1 VRVFAALPL
10 PVPAVDEVGRL
21 VAPLR
26 KTHPGLRWVSPSA
39 YHLTLHFF
47 GEVEGEALTALRR
60 VFADPRLKRSAIT
73 AKLGP
78 LGQFPPGGNPRV
90 VWIGLREDGG
100 GLQEY
105 WALFQSIIFPL
116 GWEPERRGFTPHV
129 TLARNS
135 NARVSPGWESGSVLP
150 ENPFSINQCV
160 LFQSILGRGGA
171 EYVPL
176 EKVTFDG
183 GAA

>member
-1 VRVFAALPL
+1 MRVFAALPL
-10 PVPAVDEVGRL
+10 PRPAVEELSAVVL
-21 VAPLR
+21 PIR
-26 KTHPGLRWVSPSA
+26 KEHPHLKWVSPSA

-47 GEVEGEALTALRR
+47 GEVEGEALVSLRKT
-60 VFADPRLKRSAIT
+60 FSDPRLQRPPIT

-100 GLQEY
+100 NLQTY
-105 WALFQSIIFPL
+105 WELFQSVIAPL

-129 TLARNS
+129 TLARS
-135 NARVSPGWESGSVLP
+135 SGSAVRPGWDSGARLP
-150 ENPFSINQCV
+150 DRPFSIGECV
-160 LFQSILGRGGA
+160 LFQSSLGRGGA

-176 EKVTFDG
+176 ERVTLDG
-183 GAA
+183 GA